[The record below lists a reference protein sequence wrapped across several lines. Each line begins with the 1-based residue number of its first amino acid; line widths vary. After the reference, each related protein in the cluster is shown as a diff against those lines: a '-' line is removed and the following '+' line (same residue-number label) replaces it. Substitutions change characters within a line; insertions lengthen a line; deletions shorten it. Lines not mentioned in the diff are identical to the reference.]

1 MYSLVLVFFCC
12 LGALRDWDLTSLG
25 GGRLVFDDL
34 EDLLT
39 LKEEGLLAPFEEE
52 FLDEPLEGPLEV
64 VGAIASG
71 FWMDIV
77 VKRDRLSDNS
87 QCFLLD

>member
-12 LGALRDWDLTSLG
+12 FGALRDWDLTSFG

-39 LKEEGLLAPFEEE
+39 LKEEGLLVPFEEP
-52 FLDEPLEGPLEV
+52 LDGPLEGPLEG
-64 VGAIASG
+64 VGAIAMS
-71 FWMDIV
+71 
-77 VKRDRLSDNS
+77 
-87 QCFLLD
+87 FLA